1 MTKQEIL
8 QLLETME
15 DTQEITIETIFG
27 EQAQPYKSFNTKEEL
42 TDYINKK
49 LKNKN
54 EKIDTEK
61 KEKSEL
67 ELRLKAL
74 EEKDMLN
81 QRNDLLKDF
90 NEDTRE
96 FIWSK
101 LDHEK
106 DLTEQ
111 ITNAKETYKSMLSKK
126 SSTITKLEDGDIED
140 ENAPK
145 EKNGF
150 LIF

>member
-27 EQAQPYKSFNTKEEL
+27 EQAQAYKSFNTKEEL

-90 NEDTRE
+90 IEDTRE

-106 DLTEQ
+106 DLTKQ

>member
-27 EQAQPYKSFNTKEEL
+27 EQAQAYKSFNTKEEL

-111 ITNAKETYKSMLSKK
+111 INNAKETYKSMLSKK
-126 SSTITKLEDGDIED
+126 SSTITKLEDGDIEV

>member
-1 MTKQEIL
+1 
-8 QLLETME
+8 ME

-27 EQAQPYKSFNTKEEL
+27 EQAQAYKSFNTKEEL

-111 ITNAKETYKSMLSKK
+111 INNAKETYKSMLSKK
-126 SSTITKLEDGDIED
+126 SSTITKLEDGDIEV